1 MKRLLVLS
9 NEPFSAGS
17 SNGRTMMNLLLEYER
32 SKIAQFYIHGTPDRA
47 FCQNYFCVSD
57 RDALNAFLHKPTAKS
72 NQQPKTGEGQAQ
84 SKTAEGL
91 ATANTPS
98 RNIRRSCRNR
108 LLRDFVWSSF
118 AWWNKAFDEFL
129 DDFSPEVVL
138 LQAGDAPF
146 MYRIA
151 RKIASRFGVPL
162 VMYNSENYVLKRY
175 MYSDAQQQKFWHA
188 LLMHRLKTEYRR
200 FMEQVSFCIY
210 SMDQLEE
217 DYQQRYPHTGKSTV
231 LYTVSDLAPRTE
243 TSQTGQPFRV
253 VYCGNLGVGR
263 VAPMA
268 EFARVLHEIDERAV
282 LDVYGR
288 FVSKADQQ
296 LLCSIPGV
304 NYHGVVAYEVI
315 PDILRQADMVM
326 HCENKDR
333 IENLRTAFSTKI
345 ADSLA
350 IGTPF
355 LVFADREYPFVK
367 YLLRNRCAHIA
378 GDKEELK
385 SVLQQCRSD
394 LTYRYQFVENALLTA
409 AENHSAE
416 SNCRKFNAII
426 ETI

>member
-32 SKIAQFYIHGTPDRA
+32 SNIAQFYIHGTPDLE

-57 RDALNAFLHKPTAKS
+57 QDALNAFLHKPTAKK
-72 NQQPKTGEGQAQ
+72 NQQPKTGEGQAP
-84 SKTAEGL
+84 
-91 ATANTPS
+91 ANTPS

-108 LLRDFVWSSF
+108 LLRDLVWSSF
-118 AWWNKAFDEFL
+118 AWWSNAFDRFL
-129 DDFSPEVVL
+129 DAFSPEVIL

-151 RKIASRFGVPL
+151 RKIANRFGAPL

-175 MYSDAQQQKFWHA
+175 MYSDAQQQKFWHS
-188 LLMHRLKTEYRR
+188 LLMRRLKTEYRR

-217 DYQQRYPHTGKSTV
+217 DYQQVYPHAGKSTV

-243 TSQTGQPFRV
+243 SGQTNQPFRV

-263 VAPMA
+263 IVPLV
-268 EFARVLHEIDERAV
+268 EFARILHEVDNDAV
-282 LDVYGR
+282 FDVYGQ
-288 FVSKADQQ
+288 FVSTADED
-296 LLCSIPGV
+296 LLCKVPGV
-304 NYHGVVAYEVI
+304 NYHGVVAYEAV
-315 PDILRQADMVM
+315 PDILRQADMIM

-333 IENLRTAFSTKI
+333 LVNLRTAFSTKI

-350 IGTPF
+350 VGTPF

-367 YLLRNRCAHIA
+367 YLLRNQCAHIA
-378 GDKEELK
+378 GNAEELK
-385 SVLQQCRSD
+385 AVLQQCRSD

-409 AENHSAE
+409 AENHSTKG
-416 SNCRKFNAII
+416 NCRKFNAII
-426 ETI
+426 ETL